1 MPQEDKL
8 YNVEL
13 SLTVTVHA
21 KNRDEAEKAAYDEAA
36 NEIETVGD
44 LHGVFE
50 IVSAKE
56 TKED

>member
-1 MPQEDKL
+1 MPEKDKT

-13 SLTVTVHA
+13 TLTVTVHA